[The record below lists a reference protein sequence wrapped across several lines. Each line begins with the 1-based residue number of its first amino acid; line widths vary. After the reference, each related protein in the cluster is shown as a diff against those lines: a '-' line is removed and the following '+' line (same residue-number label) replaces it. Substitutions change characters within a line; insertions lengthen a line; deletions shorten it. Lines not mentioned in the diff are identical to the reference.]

1 MKIWRML
8 LLLLGVVGVA
18 AGCGAEDRREQA
30 VQAPAEKAA
39 PILAEK
45 IATISQAEIAV
56 ASSGASFA
64 PVAAVLVPHCAPCH
78 SPNGRMG
85 PPPEGFIATSY
96 TTLLESGERAWIV
109 PGQPLASELYRRI
122 KGYSLPRMPFDGPPF
137 LSDAEVELVGEW
149 IAAGAPDDSGRP
161 APLPVGARVRLGGT
175 LSDPWHL
182 DGLPLTV
189 GPETRIDG
197 TMTPG
202 QRLEVRGR
210 IGADGTI
217 AVERVRGR

>member
-1 MKIWRML
+1 MKIWPM

-18 AGCGAEDRREQA
+18 GGCGAEDRGEKA
-30 VQAPAEKAA
+30 VQAPAEEAA
-39 PILAEK
+39 PTPVE
-45 IATISQAEIAV
+45 IAAVSQAEVAV
-56 ASSGASFA
+56 APGGASFA
-64 PVAAVLVPHCAPCH
+64 PVAAVLVPRCSPCH

-85 PPPEGFIATSY
+85 PPPEGFVATGY
-96 TTLLESGERAWIV
+96 DTLLESGERAWIV

-122 KGYSLPRMPFDGPPF
+122 KGYSLPQMPFGGPPY

-149 IAAGAPDDSGRP
+149 IAAGAPDDQGQP

-175 LSDPWHL
+175 LSEPWIL

-210 IGADGTI
+210 IAADGTI
-217 AVERVRGR
+217 AAERIRGR